1 MTNSSL
7 TVLSPPDFVLTIDR
21 KYNPIERY
29 WGVMGMH
36 WNGTQLI
43 DVETM
48 LEWAKRMTWKGL
60 HPLVTVSRK
69 VYQKACR

>member
-1 MTNSSL
+1 M
-7 TVLSPPDFVLTIDR
+7 
-21 KYNPIERY
+21 E
-29 WGVMGMH
+29 MH